1 MTLNIPH
8 PQKKG
13 KRLEYSSL
21 HGPEHGVY
29 YRGRLR
35 GHDRIELPEVWRD
48 LVEELS
54 ITVSITPIG
63 MVQSII
69 VKGIQNNQV
78 ILDSNPGVPI
88 DCYYH
93 VYGERKDVPRLKTEG
108 KVKS

>member
-48 LVEELS
+48 LV
-54 ITVSITPIG
+54 
-63 MVQSII
+63 
-69 VKGIQNNQV
+69 
-78 ILDSNPGVPI
+78 
-88 DCYYH
+88 
-93 VYGERKDVPRLKTEG
+93 
-108 KVKS
+108 

>member
-13 KRLEYSSL
+13 KKLEYSSL

-35 GHDRIELPEVWRD
+35 GHNRIELPEVWRD

-63 MVQSII
+63 MTQSII
-69 VKGIQNNQV
+69 VKGIQDNQV

-108 KVKS
+108 KNNS